1 MTLRFDVAVV
11 GAGTAGAATAALCAQ
26 RGLSVVCLDRRPLD
40 ESGARWLNGV
50 PFSSFDLAGIPRP
63 EGDELAGSGHGF
75 TLVAGWNG
83 PSLSFTRDSVPE
95 VDMRLLVARLQGMAQ
110 AAGAELWGDCKVKG
124 FTEVPACC
132 QLSTSRGAVEARW
145 LIDASGLAGARLLG
159 QGRVHGRDL
168 CVAAQQV
175 RHLIDPV
182 AARRFFEG
190 LGTEP
195 GTTLSFAG
203 VAGGFSV
210 VNVWVGSDRLGLLT
224 GSIPAD
230 GHPSGL
236 SLLEEFAKQYPWVG
250 ETIFGGSRA
259 IPLCRP
265 LWRLC
270 RGRVAAV
277 GDAARQVFPA
287 HGSGIG
293 AGLVAAAVL
302 AESLADGS
310 GVAGYNLRWQR
321 EHGGLL
327 AAYDLFRRHSQGLAE
342 GEMEQMM
349 AAGLLDPA
357 SVSAAMEQRL
367 PSLNLSGLLSKA
379 RGVLLAPRA
388 VAGILPV
395 FMKMAAVLS
404 LYARYPEGVDA
415 QRRWA
420 KSVSRVFSEGA
431 VAEFDDEQRLTA
443 AGGGD
448 SSRV

>member
-1 MTLRFDVAVV
+1 
-11 GAGTAGAATAALCAQ
+11 
-26 RGLSVVCLDRRPLD
+26 
-40 ESGARWLNGV
+40 
-50 PFSSFDLAGIPRP
+50 
-63 EGDELAGSGHGF
+63 
-75 TLVAGWNG
+75 
-83 PSLSFTRDSVPE
+83 
-95 VDMRLLVARLQGMAQ
+95 MRLLVSRLQGMAQ
-110 AAGAELWGDCKVKG
+110 AAGAKLWGDCKIKG
-124 FTEVPACC
+124 FIEGPESC
-132 QLSTSRGAVEARW
+132 QLSTARGEIEARW
-145 LIDASGLAGARLLG
+145 LIDASGLAGARLLV
-159 QGRVHGRDL
+159 QGPVDGRDL

-175 RHLIDPV
+175 RHLKDPE
-182 AARRFFEG
+182 AARQFFEG
-190 LGTEP
+190 LGTQP

-230 GHPSGL
+230 GYPSGL
-236 SLLEEFAKQYPWVG
+236 SLLEEFAQQHTWVG

-293 AGLVAAAVL
+293 AGLVAASVL

-342 GEMEQMM
+342 GDMEQMM
-349 AAGLLDPA
+349 TAGLLDQG

-367 PSLNLSGLLSKA
+367 PSLNPVTLFSKA
-379 RGVLLAPRA
+379 RGVILAPRA
-388 VAGILPV
+388 VAKMLPV
-395 FMKMAAVLS
+395 FLKMAAVLS
-404 LYARYPEGVDA
+404 LYSRYPLGVDA

-420 KSVSRVFSEGA
+420 KNVARIFSEA
-431 VAEFDDEQRLTA
+431 TITELDTEPRLTA

-448 SSRV
+448 NSRL